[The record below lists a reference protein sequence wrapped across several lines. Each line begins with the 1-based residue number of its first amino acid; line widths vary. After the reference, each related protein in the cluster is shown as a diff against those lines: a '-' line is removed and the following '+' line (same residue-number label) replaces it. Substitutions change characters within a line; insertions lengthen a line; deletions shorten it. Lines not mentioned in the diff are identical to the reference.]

1 MGIPEAQL
9 KTWSHQGSITQS
21 STTYNGIK
29 RVLEST
35 AVPYSNKNYEV
46 FLQGSYQNATNI
58 YAESD
63 VDIVIRLND
72 CFHGDIDELS
82 DDQRRAYQE
91 AYSSAAYGYHDFR
104 QDVLSVLKAEYRD
117 VEIGN
122 KALHVAASGSRRS
135 ADVIVAVQFRRYYEF
150 LSVCNQSYEE
160 GMCFFDPSG
169 KRIVNYPRQ
178 HSTNCKT
185 KHQNTEMRFKPVVRM
200 FKNIRGKL
208 VKDRLIARDVAP
220 SYYIEGL
227 LYNVPDHKF
236 TTGNRDYLLDFLNCI
251 DWIQQADRT
260 KFVCANRQYPLLEDN
275 SPVTWRAVKCKK
287 FLQATV
293 ELWNQW

>member
-29 RVLEST
+29 CVLEST
-35 AVPYSNKNYEV
+35 TVPYSNKNYEV
-46 FLQGSYQNATNI
+46 FLQGSYRNATNI

-63 VDIVIRLND
+63 VDIVIRLDD
-72 CFHGDIDELS
+72 CWYEDIDKLP
-82 DDQRRAYQE
+82 DDQRRAYRA

-104 QDVLSVLKAEYRD
+104 QDVLSVLQAEYRD

-135 ADVIVAVQFRRYYEF
+135 ADVIVAVQFRRYYKF

-160 GMCFFDPSG
+160 GMCFFDLSG
-169 KRIVNYPRQ
+169 QRIVNYPRQ

-185 KHQNTEMRFKPVVRM
+185 KHQNTEMKFKPVVRM

-227 LYNVPDHKF
+227 LYNVPNCKF
-236 TTGNRDYLLDFLNCI
+236 TIDYRDCFFNCI
-251 DWIQQADRT
+251 SWIQQADRT
-260 KFVCANRQYPLLEDN
+260 KFVCANGQYPLLEDN
-275 SPVTWRAVKCKK
+275 SPVTWQAVKCKK